1 MSSIPASNSEFVKR
15 GPDSQV
21 PHNFRVSVLTIPPAS
36 PTELAEL
43 AEATEAY
50 GYDALWLADERFHAE
65 PYSAL
70 TYCATRTRR
79 IGLGVCVTDPYSRH
93 PALTAMAIGTL
104 DALSE
109 GRALLG
115 IGAGGS
121 GFAQLGLQQLKPA
134 RAMAEAID
142 LIRRLLRGETV
153 MLDGEVVSFRHGKL
167 DFPPVRADLPVYL
180 ASQNQLGLR
189 LAGEVADGAIMQGC
203 VNESMLRFFEREV
216 QAGADRGRRTAQD
229 LDLVARIDVI
239 INPDRRA
246 AVDAVRP
253 NVATTLLFQKPN
265 FASFV
270 QAGLEIPADLR
281 EMIADIPPS
290 RDRSVTLP
298 IAKHIPDEW
307 VDSFIIAGDVERVTE
322 QVSSV
327 LRHVNHFMLRP
338 IVTEGG
344 NRVDA
349 VRQFA
354 EEVLPRVRQTLS
366 AEQTSI
372 EESR

>member
-1 MSSIPASNSEFVKR
+1 M
-15 GPDSQV
+15 

-43 AEATEAY
+43 AEATEGY
-50 GYDALWLADERFHAE
+50 GYDSLWLADERFHAE

-109 GRALLG
+109 GRAMLG

-121 GFAQLGLQQLKPA
+121 GFAQMGVQQIKPA

-153 MLDGEVVSFRHGKL
+153 TVDGEVVSFKNGKL
-167 DFPPVRADLPVYL
+167 DFLPVRPDLPVYV

-203 VNESMLRFFEREV
+203 VNQAMLLFFEQEV
-216 QAGADRGRRTAQD
+216 QAGAERAGRRGQG
-229 LDLVARIDVI
+229 LEMVARIDVI
-239 INPDRRA
+239 IAADRQA
-246 AVDAVRP
+246 AVDSVRP
-253 NVATTLLFQKPN
+253 NVATTLLFQKPK

-270 QAGLEIPADLR
+270 QAGLDIPAALR

-290 RDRSVTLP
+290 RDRAVTVP
-298 IAKHIPDEW
+298 ISKHIPDEW
-307 VDSFIIAGDVERVTE
+307 VDSFIIAGDVERVAH

-338 IVTEGG
+338 IVAPGG
-344 NRVDA
+344 NRVD
-349 VRQFA
+349 VLRQFA
-354 EEVLPRVRQTLS
+354 EDVLPRVRQALTN
-366 AEQTSI
+366 
-372 EESR
+372 

>member
-1 MSSIPASNSEFVKR
+1 VKR
-15 GPDSQV
+15 GHNSDV
-21 PHNFRVSVLTIPPAS
+21 PHTFRVSVLTIPSAS

-50 GYDALWLADERFHAE
+50 GYDSLWLADERFHAE

-104 DALSE
+104 DALSD
-109 GRALLG
+109 GRAMLG

-121 GFAQLGLQQLKPA
+121 GFAQMGMQQVKPA

-153 MLDGEVVSFRHGKL
+153 TVQGEVVSFKSGKL
-167 DFPPVRADLPVYL
+167 DFAAPRGDLPIYV

-203 VNESMLRFFEREV
+203 VNAAMLGFFESEV
-216 QAGADRGRRTAQD
+216 QLGAERSGRTSKD
-229 LDLVARIDVI
+229 LDRVARIDVI
-239 INPDRRA
+239 IDRDRVA
-246 AVDAVRP
+246 AIDAVRP
-253 NVATTLLFQKPN
+253 NVATTLLFQKPK

-270 QAGLEIPADLR
+270 QAGLDIPVALR

-307 VDSFIIAGDVERVTE
+307 VDSFIIAGDVERVVE

-338 IVTEGG
+338 IVAAGG
-344 NRVDA
+344 NRVD
-349 VRQFA
+349 VLRQFA
-354 EEVLPRVRQTLS
+354 EDVLPRVRRALNS
-366 AEQTSI
+366 
-372 EESR
+372 